1 MTGPADT
8 LSAYPTAGQEMP
20 GISGQPGHTG
30 SSGFPLSAG
39 GGLTQ
44 QVSEHGEGWVR
55 GMGKSQGACFGAVRR
70 KLLKETQGSGGTQ
83 VLSSPLQLGA
93 LGAGRP
99 CSLSAT
105 VQLRPGPGAGGGGP
119 PTAGAGGG
127 GCCCGGGGSAN
138 TSKRNLSLPETQGAW
153 ARAHA
158 EKQDLKR
165 KFLYGL

>member
-1 MTGPADT
+1 
-8 LSAYPTAGQEMP
+8 MP
-20 GISGQPGHTG
+20 GISGRPGHTG

-44 QVSEHGEGWVR
+44 QVSEHGEGWQEEWGKVR
-55 GMGKSQGACFGAVRR
+55 VRAWGCEKKTPERNPR
-70 KLLKETQGSGGTQ
+70 KRRNTSLVIPTPAGGT
-83 VLSSPLQLGA
+83 GR
-93 LGAGRP
+93 GRP
-99 CSLSAT
+99 LCLSGYGAAEAG
-105 VQLRPGPGAGGGGP
+105 GPGAGGGGP
-119 PTAGAGGG
+119 PSAGAGGG